1 MSGFVLAIVFLFSGA
16 LAAAAQ
22 NATATVRLAPGQTA
36 TVTAIRSTGELARLE
51 IALPKSTQRFQGI
64 GEQLL
69 PIKAGGKDSI
79 IVAADLNGD
88 GIDEILVHGSVSADS
103 SALIWCRW
111 DAQRHEF
118 LPVYFSGDNQEIGRP
133 QS

>member
-1 MSGFVLAIVFLFSGA
+1 
-16 LAAAAQ
+16 
-22 NATATVRLAPGQTA
+22 
-36 TVTAIRSTGELARLE
+36 
-51 IALPKSTQRFQGI
+51 STQRFEGI

-88 GIDEILVHGSVSADS
+88 GIDEILVHGSVTADS
-103 SALIWCRW
+103 TALIVYRW

-118 LPVYFSGDNQEIGRP
+118 LPVDFSGDNQDEGKPFLFVEAGSIVSLDRAGVIEVASTRTDQSGRTNNFIERYRWDGDGLKYVADN
-133 QS
+133 